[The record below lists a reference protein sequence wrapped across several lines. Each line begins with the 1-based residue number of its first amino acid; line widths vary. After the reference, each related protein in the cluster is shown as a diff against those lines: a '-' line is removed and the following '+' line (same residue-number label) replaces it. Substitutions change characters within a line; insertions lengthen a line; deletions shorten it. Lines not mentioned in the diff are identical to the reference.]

1 MVWTIEYEEVARR
14 QLRKLDR
21 QAARRIVDF
30 LDHRLAG
37 LEDPRALG
45 QALHGR
51 LKAYWRYRV
60 GDYRII
66 CELQD
71 GQLVVL
77 VVGLGNRREVY
88 RRR

>member
-1 MVWTIEYEEVARR
+1 MVWTSEYEEVARR

-60 GDYRII
+60 GDYRIV
-66 CELQD
+66 CDVLD
-71 GQLVVL
+71 DRVVIL
-77 VVGLGNRREVY
+77 IVQIGHRSDIY
-88 RRR
+88 R

>member
-60 GDYRII
+60 GDYRIV
-66 CELQD
+66 CDVLD
-71 GQLVVL
+71 DRVVIL
-77 VVGLGNRREVY
+77 IVQIGHRSDIY
-88 RRR
+88 R